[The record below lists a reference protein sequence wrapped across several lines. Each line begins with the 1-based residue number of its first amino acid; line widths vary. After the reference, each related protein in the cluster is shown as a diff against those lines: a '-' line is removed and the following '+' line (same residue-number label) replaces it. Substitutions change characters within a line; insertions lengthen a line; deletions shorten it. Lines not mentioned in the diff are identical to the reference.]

1 MQGVFLCVEAINNNE
16 ITVMTSVI
24 MKTEVLPG
32 KIPPAVTESFH
43 RLLCRRNVV
52 LVDVDPRI
60 AELAGQLR
68 DFYVEQ
74 ARRDGEPSLT
84 FADSIHLATAIH
96 YTADAFYTFDDG
108 GEGARKSRSLL
119 SLNGDVGGHQLV
131 VCKPP
136 VKGQLKLAWS

>member
-52 LVDVDPRI
+52 LVDPAFDSCR
-60 AELAGQLR
+60 Q
-68 DFYVEQ
+68 
-74 ARRDGEPSLT
+74 RRG
-84 FADSIHLATAIH
+84 ATV
-96 YTADAFYTFDDG
+96 
-108 GEGARKSRSLL
+108 LL
-119 SLNGDVGGHQLV
+119 
-131 VCKPP
+131 
-136 VKGQLKLAWS
+136 